1 MSPNQGRDP
10 SDPRTRQQRGT
21 EQRPPGTPQ
30 GVPTAQPHGQPQ
42 PQQPQSQQPQAP
54 GNQPGGP
61 TPQYQSQQGVGAP
74 QQQPRASGGQQAQPT
89 PGTAPQRQ
97 SVQGAVSQQPRPLQG
112 AAGPGA
118 TPQQPSPGPRPQVT
132 PQQRTRRGRA
142 LLRPVTVDDVV
153 AEDVV
158 TVQRDT
164 PVRTAVA
171 KMSDSDVGSVVVVDD
186 RQPVGVLT
194 DRTIALALEDQPN
207 VADRS
212 AEELTDGKL
221 ITVDASTTIFEAL
234 QLMNDEGIRRLPVVD
249 DDGRLQG
256 IVTLDDA
263 LVLLANELDKIAS
276 TVREQSPRL

>member
-1 MSPNQGRDP
+1 M
-10 SDPRTRQQRGT
+10 
-21 EQRPPGTPQ
+21 
-30 GVPTAQPHGQPQ
+30 
-42 PQQPQSQQPQAP
+42 
-54 GNQPGGP
+54 
-61 TPQYQSQQGVGAP
+61 
-74 QQQPRASGGQQAQPT
+74 
-89 PGTAPQRQ
+89 
-97 SVQGAVSQQPRPLQG
+97 
-112 AAGPGA
+112 
-118 TPQQPSPGPRPQVT
+118 
-132 PQQRTRRGRA
+132 
-142 LLRPVTVDDVV
+142 V